1 MEIGQDMD
9 MGNEY
14 DMDMTQ
20 LKHVTHILGKE
31 PCGFGCTA
39 NFDTG
44 KKRDTCYRTG
54 WRWND

>member
-31 PCGFGCTA
+31 PCGFGCTLVGM
-39 NFDTG
+39 DMG
-44 KKRDTCYRTG
+44 QPI
-54 WRWND
+54 